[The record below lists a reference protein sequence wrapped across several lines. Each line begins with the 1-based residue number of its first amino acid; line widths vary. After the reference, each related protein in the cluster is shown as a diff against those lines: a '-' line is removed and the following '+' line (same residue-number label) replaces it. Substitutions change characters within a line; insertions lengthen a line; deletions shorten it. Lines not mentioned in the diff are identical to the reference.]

1 MTDKAD
7 PETSAIKH
15 KLPTNPCSV
24 VWSRGHAYVLE
35 AALAR
40 SRWVGCDDRG
50 RPTELT
56 NAELQSQGWT
66 LTRAS

>member
-1 MTDKAD
+1 MTDQAEPKTGAN
-7 PETSAIKH
+7 KH
-15 KLPTNPCSV
+15 SLPTIPCSV

-66 LTRAS
+66 LTRAR

>member
-1 MTDKAD
+1 MTDEAA
-7 PETSAIKH
+7 PETKSIRR
-15 KLPTNPCSV
+15 LPTAPCSV

-35 AALAR
+35 AGLAR

-50 RPTELT
+50 RPVEYT
-56 NAELQSQGWT
+56 NAEIERRGWT